1 MAISKLGTDTT
12 TIHASSSVW
21 SFSWNHTL
29 VSGVYRM
36 IVVGVGGE
44 TTLADTS
51 PIWVATSVTYGGQ
64 AMTQAVRAA
73 TTETASGYSNNS
85 SELWYILEE
94 DLPADGL
101 QTIQVNGTGP
111 NSSVELFGVCA
122 LYQGV
127 LQEAPEAN
135 DSIFINSPSGNT
147 ITNTISPSTGSWVRS
162 SYVSGNT
169 GTWTVSGSQVE
180 IYDNQQTTTS
190 FGACELR
197 GAIGTETSL
206 SSTASGANRLTRVA
220 LSFRPEPWSINTV
233 KKYKVDEVNT
243 AQLANIAKINT
254 YITT

>member
-1 MAISKLGTDTT
+1 MAITKLGTDTNT
-12 TIHASSSVW
+12 TYASSSVW
-21 SFSWNHTL
+21 SFSWTHTL

-36 IVVGVGGE
+36 VVVSVGGE

-51 PIWVATSVTYGGQ
+51 PIWYPTSITYGGQ
-64 AMTQAVRAA
+64 AMTQAARAE
-73 TTETASGYSNNS
+73 TTETLAGYSNNS
-85 SELWYILEE
+85 SGVWYILED
-94 DLPADGL
+94 DLPANGL

-111 NSSVELFGVCA
+111 NSSVELFGVCS

-127 LQEAPEAN
+127 LQEAPEAVASDFLN
-135 DSIFINSPSGNT
+135 TPSGNV
-147 ITNTISPSTGSWVRS
+147 ITNSISPSQGSWVAS

-169 GTWTVSGSQVE
+169 GNWTVSGSQVE

-197 GAIGTETSL
+197 GAVGSESSL

-220 LSFRPEPWSINTV
+220 MSFRPEPWSINTV

-243 AQLANIAKINT
+243 TQLANIAKINT